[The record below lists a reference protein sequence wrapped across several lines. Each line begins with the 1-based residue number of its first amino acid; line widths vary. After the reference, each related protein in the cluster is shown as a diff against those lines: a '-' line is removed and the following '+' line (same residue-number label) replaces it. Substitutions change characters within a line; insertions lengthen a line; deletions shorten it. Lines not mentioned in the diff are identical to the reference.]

1 MYFDKQNAQTMT
13 NESIK
18 ALLIESGLPEV
29 AISKHF
35 KESLLMCNTEVEL
48 EALIE
53 RRKKLVED
61 VREKFRERYDVLAGN
76 DRPTDEELAAF
87 SDSWY

>member
-1 MYFDKQNAQTMT
+1 MT
-13 NESIK
+13 NERIK
-18 ALLIESGLPEV
+18 VLLIESRLPEV

-35 KESLLMCNTEVEL
+35 KESLLMCSSEVEV

-53 RRKKLVED
+53 RRKQLVEN
-61 VREKFRERYDVLAGN
+61 VRKEFREKHDVLAGN
-76 DRPTDEELAAF
+76 DRPTDEELADF

>member
-1 MYFDKQNAQTMT
+1 MT
-13 NESIK
+13 NERIK
-18 ALLIESGLPEV
+18 VLLIESRLPEV

-35 KESLLMCNTEVEL
+35 KESLLMSNTEVEV

-61 VREKFRERYDVLAGN
+61 VRENFRGTYDFLAS
-76 DRPTDEELAAF
+76 DDEPSDEELAEFA
-87 SDSWY
+87 DSWY

>member
-1 MYFDKQNAQTMT
+1 MT
-13 NESIK
+13 KERIK
-18 ALLIESGLPEV
+18 VLLIESRLPEV

-35 KESLLMCNTEVEL
+35 KESLLMCNTEVEV

-61 VREKFRERYDVLAGN
+61 VRENFRERYDFLAAD
-76 DRPTDEELAAF
+76 DRPTDEELAEF
-87 SDSWY
+87 CDSWY

>member
-1 MYFDKQNAQTMT
+1 MT
-13 NESIK
+13 NERIK
-18 ALLIESGLPEV
+18 VLLIESGLPEV

-53 RRKKLVED
+53 KRKLLVED
-61 VREKFRERYDVLAGN
+61 VRENFRERYDFLAGN
-76 DRPTDEELAAF
+76 DEPSDEELAEF
-87 SDSWY
+87 CDSWY